1 MEVLWPQ
8 LAAVSFDDISRFE
21 CPVFVFAG
29 AHDRTTPESLAEEFF
44 NRIQAPEKKFFK
56 IERASH
62 YVFNES
68 PGEVLVDM
76 VRDVRPLYDHDQSR

>member
-1 MEVLWPQ
+1 MRTSGL
-8 LAAVSFDDISRFE
+8 LARWNRGRPD
-21 CPVFVFAG
+21 
-29 AHDRTTPESLAEEFF
+29 ESATGIHFSPLRALK
-44 NRIQAPEKKFFK
+44 QFFK